1 MKLSDVHVG
10 QRYLAKVSG
19 SLRVVRV
26 TELKQVPPASWSS
39 RSAWR
44 TLIIAVNESSGRRIT
59 IRSPL
64 RLRPLPGKGCEFCNQ
79 PHNRKA
85 GDWACPYCGRRFET

>member
-1 MKLSDVHVG
+1 
-10 QRYLAKVSG
+10 VSG
-19 SLRVVRV
+19 CSRHSDTIYRDEAVAVGGLV
-26 TELKQVPPASWSS
+26 QPSAS
-39 RSAWR
+39 R

-79 PHNRKA
+79 PYNRTA
-85 GDWACPYCGRRFET
+85 GDWACPYCGRRFETAT